1 MNEIRKVVST
11 LWYDKDNYHTLRNVF
26 PNAEFVYVDFY
37 DKEKLEKEA
46 KDADVAL
53 VLGDVPDCL
62 LGENSLKWIA
72 CDHAGLNG
80 SARPEVFEKNIFVTG
95 AAGRSAPVLAEHCIY
110 FMLQACYHTKELL
123 AAQEKGQW
131 GVDGSD
137 KWRGLYGRKVAILGM
152 GNNGRMLADR
162 LQALG
167 MEIYAYDKYPVK
179 ENDKIPHKYNVK
191 NDNT

>member
-37 DKEKLEKEA
+37 DKEKLEQEA

-80 SARPEVFEKNIFVTG
+80 SARPEVFAKNIFVTG

-110 FMLQACYHTKELL
+110 FMLQSCYHTKELL
-123 AAQEKGQW
+123 TAQEKVN
-131 GVDGSD
+131 GVLTDRTNGVVCTEEKS
-137 KWRGLYGRKVAILGM
+137 LYWVWVITVVCLPTACRL
-152 GNNGRMLADR
+152 LAWKSMPMTNIQSKDMITF
-162 LQALG
+162 LT
-167 MEIYAYDKYPVK
+167 
-179 ENDKIPHKYNVK
+179 
-191 NDNT
+191 NTAV